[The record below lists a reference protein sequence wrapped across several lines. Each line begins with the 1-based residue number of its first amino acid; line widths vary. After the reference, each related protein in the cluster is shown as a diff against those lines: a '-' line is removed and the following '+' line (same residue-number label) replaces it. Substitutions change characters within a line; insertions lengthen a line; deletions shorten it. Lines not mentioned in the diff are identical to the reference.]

1 MNPNINYRNFLTLLL
16 MLMVACLGAAQG
28 LSTKSCNFVNPE
40 NISWNSFAA
49 FPPKVKLA
57 VIVGNPAKPEPFV
70 VRVKV
75 PDGEKIMP
83 HSHPE
88 DRIYTVISG
97 VFYIGIGD
105 CFDETKLQA
114 YPPGAVIV
122 LPGNTPHFHWARS
135 GEYVT
140 QVYAIGPLGLEYLE
154 KRFDPRLE
162 GKRE

>member
-1 MNPNINYRNFLTLLL
+1 MNPNINYKNFLTLLL
-16 MLMVACLGAAQG
+16 VLMVVHLSPAQG
-28 LSTKSCNFVNPE
+28 LSPKEYNFINPE
-40 NISWNSFAA
+40 NITWNSFPA

-88 DRIYTVISG
+88 DRIYTVMSG

-105 CFDETKLQA
+105 RFDEAKLQA
-114 YPPGAVIV
+114 YPPGAVII
-122 LPGNTPHFHWARS
+122 LPGNTPHFHWAKS

-140 QVYAIGPLGLEYLE
+140 QVYAIGPLGLEYLDKE
-154 KRFDPRLE
+154 FDPRLK
-162 GKRE
+162 GKGK